1 MLPTS
6 FAYFGLSN
14 VLALLNDV
22 VIVGPNETIDGPNVA
37 NGSTENEATDEAN
50 VNVTI
55 EDVCLPR

>member
-37 NGSTENEATDEAN
+37 NGS
-50 VNVTI
+50 
-55 EDVCLPR
+55 LRMKPLMKLM